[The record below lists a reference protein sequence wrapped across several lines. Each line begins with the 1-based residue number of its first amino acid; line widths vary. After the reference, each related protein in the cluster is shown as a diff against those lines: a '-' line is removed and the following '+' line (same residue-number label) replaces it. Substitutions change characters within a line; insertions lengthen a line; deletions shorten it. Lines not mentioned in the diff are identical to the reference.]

1 MQRRRIAPDA
11 GGRYV
16 REQSPATR
24 ETRMADPLPN
34 PPSSDTHRPRG
45 RDIDVFGTS
54 HVGKVREDN
63 QDSFMV
69 ASLHHALVVH
79 ETSLDDSDPAL
90 MTSARRGMLFLVAD
104 GVGGGVGGAEAS
116 QAALRAAARY
126 VTEAMDYYARDEPAS
141 ERAFVDEML
150 KAVERTHL
158 LVREAGEKDGA
169 TRGMATTLTMVTI
182 VWPRAHLVHVGDSRC
197 YRLRDGQLERLTKD
211 QTVAQMFVDTG
222 KRSPEELENSR
233 LHHVLWSALGA
244 AELAPDSFV
253 TDVQRNDR
261 MLLCTDGLTK
271 HVSDDEIAS
280 WMAKDASSEAIGRG
294 LIDLV
299 LERGAT
305 DNVTLIL
312 GQMTPAFS

>member
-1 MQRRRIAPDA
+1 MSEHANAPS
-11 GGRYV
+11 R
-16 REQSPATR
+16 
-24 ETRMADPLPN
+24 
-34 PPSSDTHRPRG
+34 SSDIRPHG
-45 RDIDVFGTS
+45 REIDVFGMS
-54 HVGKVREDN
+54 HVGKEREDN
-63 QDSFMV
+63 QDSYLI

-79 ETSLDDSDPAL
+79 DTSLDDSDPAL
-90 MTSARRGMLFLVAD
+90 VTSSRRGMLFLVAD

-116 QAALRAAARY
+116 QSALRAAARY

-158 LVREAGEKDGA
+158 LVREAGERDGA
-169 TRGMATTLTMVTI
+169 THGMATTLTMVTI

-211 QTVAQMFVDTG
+211 QTMAQKFLDAGTMSTD
-222 KRSPEELENSR
+222 EIENSR
-233 LHHVLWSALGA
+233 LKNVLWSALGA
-244 AELAPDSFV
+244 QELEPDAFV
-253 TDVQRNDR
+253 TDVRWNDR

-271 HVSDDEIAS
+271 HVTDEEIAV
-280 WMAKDASSEAIGRG
+280 WIAKDEPSEMIGRG

-312 GQMTPAFS
+312 GQMTPNPG

>member
-1 MQRRRIAPDA
+1 MSEHESPPPRSAEIRPH
-11 GGRYV
+11 GR
-16 REQSPATR
+16 E
-24 ETRMADPLPN
+24 
-34 PPSSDTHRPRG
+34 
-45 RDIDVFGTS
+45 IDVFGMS
-54 HVGKVREDN
+54 HVGNVREDN
-63 QDSFMV
+63 QDSYLV

-79 ETSLDDSDPAL
+79 DTSLDDSDPAL
-90 MTSARRGMLFLVAD
+90 VTSSRRGMLFLVAD
-104 GVGGGVGGAEAS
+104 GVGGGAGGAQAS
-116 QAALRAAARY
+116 QSALRAAARY

-169 TRGMATTLTMVTI
+169 THGMATTLTMVTI

-197 YRLRDGQLERLTKD
+197 YRMRNGQLERLTKD
-211 QTVAQMFVDTG
+211 QTMAQKFLDSGAMNAQ
-222 KRSPEELENSR
+222 ELENSR
-233 LHHVLWSALGA
+233 LKNVLWSALGA
-244 AELAPDSFV
+244 QELAPDAFV
-253 TDVQRNDR
+253 TDVQWNDR

-271 HVSDDEIAS
+271 HVSDDEIAT
-280 WMAKDASSEAIGRG
+280 WMAKDAPSELIGRG

-312 GQMTPAFS
+312 GQMTPNPG